1 MFDLSAGDMAACRC
15 ADSGCKGSICQPGK
29 PDRRERPIEKIPM
42 VNETR
47 DAITDYTNIAFMG
60 SNVISGS
67 ASAVVVTVGDH
78 TLFGSMA
85 SEVAHEQWK
94 QASAKESTRYRGC

>member
-1 MFDLSAGDMAACRC
+1 MLPADVRILDAKDLFVSQASLTGE
-15 ADSGCKGSICQPGK
+15 S
-29 PDRRERPIEKIPM
+29 EPIEKIPM

-60 SNVISGS
+60 SNVLSGS

-85 SEVAHEQWK
+85 QKWRMKQWK